1 MIGGDR
7 LFARA
12 IALEDAGRAEE
23 ALEHYGRL
31 LAQAPHHADAWHNR
45 GLLLARLGRLSEAEE
60 NHRAYV
66 QTHCESA
73 RAHSDLADVLLA
85 RGCYDAALEALEW
98 ILRRHPDD
106 VPALVLRGVALSCLR
121 RLHEARALFSQT
133 RSRFPEKVARF
144 VGRVTPGATLDQMLS
159 PENIF
164 LTRRYAELSQ
174 CDWSGWDGLV
184 AEARDAA
191 GALEVAL
198 EPAIGF
204 MVRLLPLTGVERHAI
219 MRHIA
224 APIESR
230 SPAMPPPPP
239 RRHQRIRIGVL
250 SPDFREHLNAYL
262 LLPFFELLDRERFE
276 IYAYS
281 LTGDDGSAARA
292 RVRTATDFFRDVHA
306 SSDEDAARTIR
317 QDDIDILLDV
327 AGHTTGGRFGIV
339 ARRPARYQV
348 EYLGFSAS
356 MGSRRVDY
364 AIVDRIVASQDGE
377 WSEKLL
383 YMPHTWF
390 LYDFRAPVRQSGVKR
405 SDYGLP
411 DAAFVYCAF
420 HRAEKISPDVF
431 ELWLRIL
438 AQVPNAVLW
447 FLDLP
452 EAAKRNLRGEAAKHG
467 IDPGRLVFAPFEP
480 RHGDRYLPRQ
490 RLGDL
495 MLDSLYHTAMTTA
508 CDALGSGLPILT
520 LKGSALAARA
530 GASFLT
536 AAGLP
541 ELVVSDREAYVA
553 EAVALARDSQ
563 RLAKYREKLISR
575 EGPLFDTTAR
585 VRELENCFLGMV

>member
-1 MIGGDR
+1 MSGADR

-23 ALEHYGRL
+23 ALGHYGRL
-31 LAQAPHHADAWHNR
+31 LAQAPDHADAWHNR

-60 NHRAYV
+60 NHRAYL
-66 QTHCESA
+66 QAHCESA

-85 RGCYDAALEALEW
+85 RGSYDAALDALDW
-98 ILRRHPDD
+98 ILQRHPED
-106 VPALVLRGVALSCLR
+106 VPALVRRGVALSCLR
-121 RLHEARALFSQT
+121 RLDEARTLFSGIC
-133 RSRFPEKVARF
+133 SRFAEKVASF
-144 VGRVTPGATLDQMLS
+144 VGRVTPGAALDQMLS

-164 LTRRYAELSQ
+164 LTRRYTSLSQ
-174 CDWSGWDGLV
+174 CDWSGWDGFV
-184 AEARDAA
+184 AEAREAA
-191 GALEVAL
+191 KAVEVAL

-230 SPAMPPPPP
+230 SPVMSPPLP
-239 RRHQRIRIGVL
+239 RQHTRIRIGVL

-262 LLPFFELLDRERFE
+262 LLPLFELLNRERFE

-292 RVRTATDFFRDVHA
+292 RVRVASDFFRDVHNL
-306 SSDEDAARTIR
+306 SDEDAAKAIR

-348 EYLGFSAS
+348 AYLGFSAS

-390 LYDFRAPVRQSGVKR
+390 LYDFRTPVREAR
-405 SDYGLP
+405 ATRTDYGLP
-411 DAAFVYCAF
+411 EDAFVYCAF
-420 HRAEKISPDVF
+420 HRAEKISPDLF
-431 ELWLRIL
+431 KLWMRIL
-438 AQVPNAVLW
+438 SQVPNAVLW
-447 FLDLP
+447 FLDLA
-452 EAAKRNLRGEAAKHG
+452 EEAKRNLRGEAAKRG

-495 MLDSLYHTAMTTA
+495 MLDSFYHTAMTTA

-541 ELVVSDREAYVA
+541 ELVVSDPEAYMA

-563 RLAKYREKLISR
+563 RLATCREKLVSR

-585 VRELENCFLGMV
+585 VRELENCFLEMI